1 MFGQIASDARPD
13 RAKSRTE
20 ENRRAVNRT
29 RRHDDATSRYI
40 SVQGPDSCCT
50 AMLEQNSIDKDISM
64 DLKVGAPARR
74 LQVRV
79 IR

>member
-1 MFGQIASDARPD
+1 M
-13 RAKSRTE
+13 
-20 ENRRAVNRT
+20 NRT
-29 RRHDDATSRYI
+29 RRHDDAASCYI
-40 SVQGPDSCCT
+40 SVQRPNSCCT
-50 AMLEQNSIDKDISM
+50 AMLEQDAVDKDISM